1 MFIHVTLY
9 MYVIYVLP
17 GYKTYACVFNAGAT
31 PKHVPVN
38 QCLWRWALA
47 PVVFQAMQVTL
58 MMAGSR
64 QICPTKQ
71 RQRREGL
78 TTRTQKLPACN

>member
-58 MMAGSR
+58 MYSPGWESSD
-64 QICPTKQ
+64 
-71 RQRREGL
+71 
-78 TTRTQKLPACN
+78 LPHEAEATS